1 VLREDWNTL
10 FLASLDGEK
19 RWLGVL
25 TVQTST
31 PKHDTANGANHT
43 SKKKQRQ
50 ETFHAKG
57 LGVHANTTECQILSL

>member
-1 VLREDWNTL
+1 ML
-10 FLASLDGEK
+10 GE
-19 RWLGVL
+19 WSGVL

-31 PKHDTANGANHT
+31 PETATANGAKHT

-57 LGVHANTTECQILSL
+57 LGVHANTIMCQTSNW